1 VEKESALE
9 NLQREWTTRVA
20 DLKRQ
25 LTEKESAVRDLQ
37 LELDSLKKER
47 RAASE
52 DEGQPL
58 EKKG

>member
-1 VEKESALE
+1 MEKESALE